1 MNNKIL
7 QFSQAI
13 KQLSIEQTWD
23 NYQVALKLGREL
35 KSLGRVDLVNAVTKR
50 IFDNKFYLK
59 WKGKTMKV
67 SNMTSS
73 NGNKIA
79 NQFEIFDG
87 NYIYFQSYDSIID
100 HCSYMLTASGSSKEK
115 LQSQASWISLVSGER
130 GINKNR
136 KI

>member
-1 MNNKIL
+1 MNDKIL

-59 WKGKTMKV
+59 
-67 SNMTSS
+67 
-73 NGNKIA
+73 
-79 NQFEIFDG
+79 
-87 NYIYFQSYDSIID
+87 
-100 HCSYMLTASGSSKEK
+100 
-115 LQSQASWISLVSGER
+115 
-130 GINKNR
+130 
-136 KI
+136 